1 MLIEYVTL
9 WQDVSVSILSRGR
22 LYLTFQHDLTQFYR
36 RDQIEM
42 KSRLLSVVRLIV
54 PRLYTCFLMLRMCQV
69 SGSSPLGIIVQ
80 LISGEIWSYVVTNML
95 IVDRSAAV
103 IIFEHSFYIFDKRRY
118 LRDQPE
124 SVPSFR
130 VALEQYMASPH
141 ATAVRE
147 DVDAAVQAYEE
158 AVATAAHAY
167 EEAGR
172 NSVYQGHFV
181 TWMAKL
187 RSERFRRNAKEVSQ
201 NQARAELTKTILEIT
216 LNHRLRMFNCHIVA
230 TVPLIRL
237 PSARP

>member
-1 MLIEYVTL
+1 
-9 WQDVSVSILSRGR
+9 
-22 LYLTFQHDLTQFYR
+22 
-36 RDQIEM
+36 M
-42 KSRLLSVVRLIV
+42 KSRLLSV
-54 PRLYTCFLMLRMCQV
+54 V

-80 LISGEIWSYVVTNML
+80 LI
-95 IVDRSAAV
+95 SAAV

-147 DVDAAVQAYEE
+147 GVDAAVQAYEE
-158 AVATAAHAY
+158 AA
-167 EEAGR
+167 R
-172 NSVYQGHFV
+172 NSVYRGHFV

-216 LNHRLRMFNCHIVA
+216 LKHRL
-230 TVPLIRL
+230 P
-237 PSARP
+237 RP

>member
-1 MLIEYVTL
+1 
-9 WQDVSVSILSRGR
+9 
-22 LYLTFQHDLTQFYR
+22 
-36 RDQIEM
+36 M
-42 KSRLLSVVRLIV
+42 KSRLLSV
-54 PRLYTCFLMLRMCQV
+54 V
-69 SGSSPLGIIVQ
+69 SGSSPLGIIIQ
-80 LISGEIWSYVVTNML
+80 LI
-95 IVDRSAAV
+95 SAAV

-124 SVPSFR
+124 SVSSFR

-147 DVDAAVQAYEE
+147 GVDAAVQAYEE

-167 EEAGR
+167 EEAAR

-187 RSERFRRNAKEVSQ
+187 RSEHFRRNAKEVSQ
-201 NQARAELTKTILEIT
+201 NQARAELTKTILEII